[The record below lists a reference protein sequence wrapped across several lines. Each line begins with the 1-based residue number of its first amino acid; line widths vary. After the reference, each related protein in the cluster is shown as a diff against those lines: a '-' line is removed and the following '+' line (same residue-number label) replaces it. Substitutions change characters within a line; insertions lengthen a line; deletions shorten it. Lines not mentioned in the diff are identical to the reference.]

1 MTSSTTTVDYG
12 CPASS
17 CYESHTAVVKQDGM
31 DKATT
36 TCKSCRSNI
45 LCKTRNGDI
54 VTVRVM

>member
-1 MTSSTTTVDYG
+1 MTSSTTTVDFG
-12 CPASS
+12 CPSS
-17 CYESHTAVVKQDGM
+17 GCYESHTAVVKTDGL

-45 LCKTRNGDI
+45 LVKTRNGEI